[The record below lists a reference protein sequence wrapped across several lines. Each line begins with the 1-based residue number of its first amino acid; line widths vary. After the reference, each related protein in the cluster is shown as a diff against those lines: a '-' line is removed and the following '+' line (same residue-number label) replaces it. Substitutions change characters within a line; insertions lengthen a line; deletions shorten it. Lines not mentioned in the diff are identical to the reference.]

1 MDGSLAYRIGL
12 CAMFAFAALTFP
24 ILLWIPAP
32 YGRHRRPGF
41 GPEIGARLGWV
52 LMESPSVWLFAAV
65 FARGPHA
72 GEAVPLLL
80 LGLWEL
86 HYLQRT
92 FVFPLLMR
100 GGGRKPLLT
109 VALAFGFNLLN
120 AWLNATA
127 IAWGRFAPARLAEPS
142 FLLGVLLF
150 AGGFGLNVW
159 SDAILRRL
167 RAPGETGY
175 KIPRGGLFRLVT
187 SPNYLGEIVEWAG
200 FALAACTLP
209 SLAFALFTFANL
221 APRAWA
227 HHRWYRE
234 RFPDYPPERRA
245 LIPGL
250 L

>member
-1 MDGSLAYRIGL
+1 MEGSLAYRIGL
-12 CAMFAFAALTFP
+12 GAMFALAALTFL
-24 ILLWIPAP
+24 ILLRVPAP
-32 YGRHRRPGF
+32 YGRHRRPGW
-41 GPEIGARLGWV
+41 GPEMHARLAWV

-65 FARGPHA
+65 FVRGPHA
-72 GEAVPLLL
+72 GDAVPLLL

-92 FVFPLLMR
+92 LVFPLLMR
-100 GGGRKPLLT
+100 GEGRKPLVT

-120 AWLNATA
+120 AWLNASA
-127 IAWGRFAPARLAEPS
+127 ISWTSFPPGRLREPI
-142 FLLGVLLF
+142 FLLGVCLF
-150 AGGFGLNVW
+150 SGGLALNLW

-167 RAPGETGY
+167 RATGEAGY
-175 KIPRGGLFRLVT
+175 KIPRGGPFRFVT
-187 SPNYLGEIVEWAG
+187 CPNYLGEIVEWAG
-200 FALAACTLP
+200 FALAAGTLP
-209 SLAFALFTFANL
+209 ALAFALCTFANL
-221 APRAWA
+221 APRAGT